1 MTNYSAPTLDLTF
14 RALSHPTRRGIL
26 SRLARGGAPIKELA
40 QPFNIA
46 LPTMLKH
53 VGILEEAELVTTSKE
68 GRVKTCVLNAAPMQ
82 DAAEWLAF
90 YEQFWNKQFDA
101 LADYLEETNE

>member
-1 MTNYSAPTLDLTF
+1 
-14 RALSHPTRRGIL
+14 
-26 SRLARGGAPIKELA
+26 
-40 QPFNIA
+40 
-46 LPTMLKH
+46 
-53 VGILEEAELVTTSKE
+53 
-68 GRVKTCVLNAAPMQ
+68 MQ